1 MDSQKAEEQLKAQV
15 HLYNHIFKYMNS
27 MSLKCAVEL
36 NIADTIHNHGK
47 PINLPQL
54 ASSLQI
60 HPTKINSLYR
70 LMRIL
75 VFSGFFS
82 TVKIPNNQ
90 EQDQDQDQEQEQ
102 EAYVLT
108 TSSKLLVTENPNCLT
123 PFVNS
128 LLKLDFVSPG
138 HMLGDWFVGEEV
150 TVFEKAHGMAFW
162 EYNERNP
169 EFNELFNGAMACDS
183 KMMNLVIRDCKP
195 IFKGVNSM
203 VDVGGGNGS
212 LARII
217 SESFPSMKCTVLELP
232 QVISNLQGTKN
243 LEFLG
248 GDMFQH
254 IPSADCV
261 LLKLIMHGWSDEEC
275 VKILKKCKEAIGKGG
290 KVIVIDL
297 VINEKKDT
305 HESTETKLLFDM
317 LMMFVAT
324 GKERSVKEWENLF
337 LKAGFSHYKFNPLLG
352 LRSLIE
358 VYP

>member
-1 MDSQKAEEQLKAQV
+1 
-15 HLYNHIFKYMNS
+15 

-47 PINLPQL
+47 PITLSQL
-54 ASSLQI
+54 ASKLHI
-60 HPTKINSLYR
+60 HPTKINSIYR

-75 VFSGFFS
+75 IFSGFFS
-82 TVKIPNNQ
+82 TVKIPND
-90 EQDQDQDQEQEQ
+90 EEQEQ
-102 EAYVLT
+102 EGYVLT
-108 TSSKLLVTENPNCLT
+108 PSSKLLVTNNPNCLT

-128 LLKLDFVSPG
+128 LLKLDFVDCG
-138 HMLGDWFVGEEV
+138 HMLSEWFVGEEV
-150 TVFEKAHGMAFW
+150 TVFEKSHGMAFW

-169 EFNELFNGAMACDS
+169 EFNQMFNGAMACDS
-183 KMMNLVIRDCKP
+183 KMMNLVIGDCKP
-195 IFKGVNSM
+195 IFEGVNSL

-232 QVISNLQGTKN
+232 QVISNLQGSNN
-243 LEFLG
+243 LEFVG
-248 GDMFQH
+248 GDMFH
-254 IPSADCV
+254 HVPSADCV

-275 VKILKKCKEAIGKGG
+275 VKILKKCKEAIRRKNKVGG

-305 HESTETKLLFDM
+305 SELTETKLLFDM

-324 GKERSVKEWENLF
+324 GKERTEKEWENLF
-337 LKAGFSHYKFNPLLG
+337 FQAGFSHYKFTPLLG